1 MRYITS
7 KDYDRLVELLDNREH
22 VIILTGI
29 RSYFA
34 SYDKYKGYYI
44 GNTWLEHDIE
54 FCLFH
59 SKDKEELKDFC
70 AQEECEFIDP
80 DFAEEMYEALG
91 EAKKLI
97 LDLCYGWN
105 HNVYRDQIQKTLD
118 KIDFALKKARGVE

>member
-80 DFAEEMYEALG
+80 DFAEEMLRTFAGICLEKSAMIC
-91 EAKKLI
+91 E
-97 LDLCYGWN
+97 
-105 HNVYRDQIQKTLD
+105 YRPESCEVCQIN
-118 KIDFALKKARGVE
+118 KILKKAEGEK